1 MSVATTPPEPALQP
15 GLDTEPVAPEEPRAL
30 TRRSGMTEKV
40 SCPQAVAGID
50 LCWLPLGAGGH
61 SVRLNGRLFEAV
73 ASRLE
78 HRPPCDLHHSAL
90 VVRVPEG
97 RFVIEMTPVPRS
109 NGGSR
114 GVVATGPVGHRW
126 AGRFQIFRYEIHCWP
141 DGVIPDVGEAV
152 DSPRR
157 LSHDQHSAQRLLDL
171 VPVSANAGL
180 GS

>member
-1 MSVATTPPEPALQP
+1 M
-15 GLDTEPVAPEEPRAL
+15 
-30 TRRSGMTEKV
+30 
-40 SCPQAVAGID
+40 
-50 LCWLPLGAGGH
+50 
-61 SVRLNGRLFEAV
+61 RLNGRLFEAV

-78 HRPPCDLHHSAL
+78 HRPPGDLHNSAL

-109 NGGSR
+109 NGDSR

-157 LSHDQHSAQRLLDL
+157 LSQDQHSAQRLLDL